1 MTKKRKTV
9 LLVLAA
15 CVLFGLLYA
24 TTYIPRKLI
33 TIDPASISKIEIFDG
48 TRGESRTITA
58 AEDLDHI
65 IALSL
70 IHIYS
75 VFATVNAVD
84 PGVKGQ
90 VFPSGHVVV
99 KSVRGKDKAD
109 LPAGFPA
116 GDIPAQDL
124 DPTRVGL
131 QQAEQDSDCG
141 SLAGTCL
148 LYTSRCV

>member
-65 IALSL
+65 IANLNRITFQKGKCSFGYTGYRFRLTIYNQKGKEHQSL
-70 IHIYS
+70 IINSSDLIRYRGFFYTDKENS
-75 VFATVNAVD
+75 IDIDYITNMF
-84 PGVKGQ
+84 GQ
-90 VFPSGHVVV
+90 
-99 KSVRGKDKAD
+99 
-109 LPAGFPA
+109 
-116 GDIPAQDL
+116 
-124 DPTRVGL
+124 
-131 QQAEQDSDCG
+131 
-141 SLAGTCL
+141 
-148 LYTSRCV
+148 